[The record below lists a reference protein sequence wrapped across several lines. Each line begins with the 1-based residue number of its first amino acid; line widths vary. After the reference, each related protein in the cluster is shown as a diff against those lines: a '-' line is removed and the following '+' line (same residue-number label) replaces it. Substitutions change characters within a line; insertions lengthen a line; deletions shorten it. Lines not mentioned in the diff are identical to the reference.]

1 MQGGDIKNI
10 AFTTI
15 EACKEECTKTEG
27 CVAFTT
33 LAGTI
38 NLCYL
43 KNKDHA
49 AESAVVIAISARMS
63 CYKGNI
69 EKQSTANNCGS
80 HFLCLNY
87 IIYKFVLNVI

>member
-1 MQGGDIKNI
+1 M
-10 AFTTI
+10 
-15 EACKEECTKTEG
+15 
-27 CVAFTT
+27 AFTT